1 MERVYQ
7 NHHWDVVQFGA
18 FPSVNPT
25 VFAKTESSLEGRHD
39 ESLLSSACS
48 QGKMELVKLL
58 VEEGTDINQKDVA
71 NLAPIVRAA
80 VNGHRNIVEFLI
92 KHGARISY
100 SLLCSVKAR
109 IEVIEESAREGKEDP
124 YTVIRWKNFLDY
136 LIVEGKKQ

>member
-25 VFAKTESSLEGRHD
+25 IFAKTESSLQGSHD

-48 QGKMELVKLL
+48 QGKLDIVKHL

-71 NLAPIVRAA
+71 SLTPIVRAA

-92 KHGARISY
+92 KHGAKISY

-109 IEVIEESAREGKEDP
+109 IEVIEENAKTGIEDP
-124 YTVIRWKNFLDY
+124 YSVIRWKNFLDY
-136 LIVEGKKQ
+136 LLFCIS